1 MSNLIAVGYDDVETA
16 ERVRERLRELQ
27 TRRVITL
34 EDAVVV
40 ERTLDGKIKLHQ
52 ARSTVGAGAV
62 GGALWG
68 GLIGLLFFMP
78 FLGAAVGA
86 AAGAAGGSMIDAGV
100 DDNFMREVGEQLSPG
115 RAALFVLVVSST
127 PDKVLPEVA
136 PYGGH
141 ILTTSL
147 SPDAE
152 AHLRETARAAQVAHG
167 GPRGPV
173 PEEVRGSA
181 YYSG

>member
-1 MSNLIAVGYDDVETA
+1 MSDLIAVGYDDVETA
-16 ERVRERLRELQ
+16 QTVREKLLELQ
-27 TRRVITL
+27 SRHVITL

-40 ERTLDGKIKLHQ
+40 ERKLDGKIKLHQ
-52 ARSTVGAGAV
+52 ARSATGAGAV

-86 AAGAAGGSMIDAGV
+86 AAGAAGGSMVDTGM
-100 DDNFMREVGEQLSPG
+100 DDNFMREVGEELSPG

-141 ILTTSL
+141 IITTSL
-147 SPDAE
+147 TSEAE
-152 AHLRETARAAQVAHG
+152 AHLRETAQAAQAASA
-167 GPRGPV
+167 GPARPAERETHT
-173 PEEVRGSA
+173 PASA
-181 YYSG
+181 S

>member
-1 MSNLIAVGYDDVETA
+1 MSDLIAVGYDDVKTA
-16 ERVRERLRELQ
+16 QTVREKLLELQ
-27 TRRVITL
+27 SRRVITL

-40 ERTLDGKIKLHQ
+40 ERKLDGKIKLHQ
-52 ARSTVGAGAV
+52 ARSATGAGAV

-86 AAGAAGGSMIDAGV
+86 AAGAASGSMIDTGV

-127 PDKVLPEVA
+127 PEKVLPAVA

-141 ILTTSL
+141 IITTSL
-147 SPDAE
+147 TPEAE
-152 AHLRETARAAQVAHG
+152 ANLRETARAAQAASA
-167 GPRGPV
+167 GPARPA
-173 PEEVRGSA
+173 EQETHRTASA
-181 YYSG
+181 S